1 MDFQKTV
8 RKLSQY
14 YVLLFLEQKK
24 VKKNF
29 LYTYECNLSLD

>member
-24 VKKNF
+24 VKKKISS
-29 LYTYECNLSLD
+29 THMSAI

>member
-24 VKKNF
+24 VKKKF
-29 LYTYECNLSLD
+29 PLHI